1 MLGCFEARTGT
12 MLYKNRLGGNYSA
25 SPVAADGRI
34 YFPSEEGDIH
44 VVQAG
49 PGYQVLAVNKME
61 DACMATPAISD
72 GMLFVRTQHCVYGV
86 SRTEGAKPATE
97 GEAR

>member
-1 MLGCFEARTGT
+1 

-25 SPVAADGRI
+25 SPVAADGRV
-34 YFPSEEGDIH
+34 YFPSEEGEIR
-44 VVQAG
+44 VIEAG

-72 GMLFVRTQHCVYGV
+72 GMMFVRTQHFVYGIGK
-86 SRTEGAKPATE
+86 TEGTKPAAKQ
-97 GEAR
+97 GAR

>member
-1 MLGCFEARTGT
+1 
-12 MLYKNRLGGNYSA
+12 
-25 SPVAADGRI
+25 
-34 YFPSEEGDIH
+34 
-44 VVQAG
+44 
-49 PGYQVLAVNKME
+49 VLAVNKME

-72 GMLFVRTQHCVYGV
+72 GMLFVRTQHCVYGI